1 MMIIKKSYAFGFALL
16 VSFIISAV
24 CHAQAKS
31 DAKDEE
37 KVVKGVVEVTGALTK
52 TKDSIELSAEIAG
65 VLRDLTVNEGTTI
78 TLGQKLGS
86 LKDDKQ
92 KLAVE
97 KAKYELEL
105 ARKKW
110 SSDISVR
117 LTNKAAAVAAEEY
130 QRAVMANKE
139 IANTYA
145 ASEIDRRKL
154 VHEKSLLEIEQA
166 EYELDIRGM
175 EAQVAGNNLAQAEL
189 ELQRFQILSPVNGLV
204 TRVNRHPGEW
214 LEPGTTILEVVDMD
228 HFRVEGFVT
237 VDEASLGL
245 MDKVAEVRIPLGN
258 KLMIK
263 KGRVAFASPEA
274 NPVNMQVRVV
284 LEFPFDSKEERLAFR
299 STLKCQVTIQKD

>member
-1 MMIIKKSYAFGFALL
+1 MIMKKSYAFGFALL
-16 VSFIISAV
+16 VSFMISAV
-24 CHAQAKS
+24 CHAQTES
-31 DAKDEE
+31 DTKDEE

-145 ASEIDRRKL
+145 ASEVDRRKL

-214 LEPGTTILEVVDMD
+214 VEPGTTILEVVDMD

-245 MDKVAEVRIPLGN
+245 MDKVAEVKIPLGN